1 MASFD
6 SVEKLRERANV
17 SYEDARG
24 ALDASGDDLLEAL
37 ILLEKQGK
45 VAPPAGGGTYSSQ
58 QAPEAPKHKNGGKQA
73 EERGESFTDMLNRF
87 GNWFAG
93 VIQAGCVNQFEVTR
107 NGKRMV
113 SVPVIVLVL
122 LIIFAFW
129 VTLPLLV
136 VGLFCGCRYTF
147 SGNDVKGINV
157 NGVMDSAANAAEGLK
172 QEIKQAAQNAREQ
185 SGQDG
190 HNGE

>member
-17 SYEDARG
+17 SYEDARA

-45 VAPPAGGGTYSSQ
+45 VNPPAGGGTYSSQ
-58 QAPEAPKHKNGGKQA
+58 QTPETPKYKSNGKKA
-73 EERGESFTDMLNRF
+73 EERGESFVDMLNRF

-93 VIQAGCVNQFEVTR
+93 VVQAGCVNQFEVSR
-107 NGKRMV
+107 NSRRVV

-122 LIIFAFW
+122 LLIFAFW
-129 VTLPLLV
+129 VTIPLLI
-136 VGLFCGCRYTF
+136 VGLFCGCRYSF
-147 SGNDVKGINV
+147 SGDEVKGISV

-172 QEIKQAAQNAREQ
+172 NEIKQAAQNARDEHN
-185 SGQDG
+185 SGK
-190 HNGE
+190 